1 MRKPIDLDFKIE
13 MFGVISPNLSGAYGM
28 HGILDEIY
36 DLLRIEIL
44 ISITDDQK
52 KDIKNY

>member
-13 MFGVISPNLSGAYGM
+13 ILGVISPNLSGAYTM